1 MTPGVRGLGPVWSPT
16 ANYTAS
22 LSSVSLIYK
31 TEKKITTAAW
41 LCYLLK
47 EIMFV

>member
-1 MTPGVRGLGPVWSPT
+1 MTPGVRGLAPVWSPT
-16 ANYTAS
+16 ANYPAS
-22 LSSVSLIYK
+22 PCSVSLTYK
-31 TEKKITTAAW
+31 TEKITTAAW